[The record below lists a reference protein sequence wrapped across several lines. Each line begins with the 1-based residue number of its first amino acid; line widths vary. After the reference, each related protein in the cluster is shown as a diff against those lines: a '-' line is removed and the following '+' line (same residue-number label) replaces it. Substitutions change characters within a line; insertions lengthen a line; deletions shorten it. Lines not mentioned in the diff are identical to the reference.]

1 MNQQQHPLQLNTTN
15 LAEIAAT
22 SGAKIPSY
30 DRSQIT
36 PGIVHF
42 GVGGFHRAH
51 QAMYLDRLMN
61 EGKALDWGIVGMG
74 VMPSDVRMRDAL
86 AGQDHLYTLTTKAP
100 NGELDQR
107 IIGSIIDYVFA
118 PENPQAA
125 VDTLADPAIRVVS
138 LTVTEGGYNIDPAS
152 GEFDHNNPRIA
163 ADREALKTGNTE
175 GLQTFFGLITAGL
188 IARRAAGTTPF
199 TIMSCDNIQGNGE
212 LAEKFF
218 HAFANSISAELG
230 DWMQQKVRF
239 PNSMVDRIT
248 PETTDGDRAEVK
260 ETGYVDAWPV
270 VSEDFTQWVL
280 EDAFTAGRPAYEEAG
295 VQVVD
300 DVEPYE
306 LMKLR
311 LLNAS
316 HQGLCYFG
324 HLAGHHMV
332 HDVMA
337 DQHFRD
343 FLLAYMEREAT
354 PTLRELPGVDLDAY
368 RHQLIA
374 RFGNAAV
381 KDTVPRLCAESS
393 DRIPKWLLPVVRE
406 NLAKGG
412 EVELS
417 AAIVASWARY
427 AEGIDEQGNPI
438 KIVDRLAERVHTNAS
453 HNREDILAFIRDR
466 DIFGDLVDSEQ
477 FTTAYAATLESL
489 HERGSEATLDALL
502 ARVTV

>member
-1 MNQQQHPLQLNTTN
+1 MPHPIQLNTGN
-15 LAEIAAT
+15 LKQIAAT
-22 SGAKIPSY
+22 SGAAIPTY
-30 DRSQIT
+30 DRTQVT

-51 QAMYLDRLMN
+51 QAMYIDRLMN
-61 EGKALDWGIVGMG
+61 AGKALDWGIIGMG

-86 AGQDHLYTLTTKAP
+86 ASQDHLYTLTIKSP
-100 NGELDQR
+100 SGEQEQR
-107 IIGSIIDYVFA
+107 VVGSIIDYVYA
-118 PENPQAA
+118 LE
-125 VDTLADPAIRVVS
+125 DPTKALEKLIDARIRIVS
-138 LTVTEGGYNIDPAS
+138 LTVTEGGYNIDAAT
-152 GEFDHNNPRIA
+152 GGFDHNNEHIA
-163 ADREALKTGNTE
+163 HDRAE
-175 GLQTFFGLITAGL
+175 LQAGRVDNLRTFFGLITAAL
-188 IARRAAGTTPF
+188 MVRRDAGTTPF

-212 LAEKFF
+212 LAAAHFL
-218 HAFANSISAELG
+218 AFAGSVSPELEE
-230 DWMQQKVRF
+230 WMRENIAF
-239 PNSMVDRIT
+239 PSSMVDRIT
-248 PETTDGDRAEVK
+248 PETTDGDRLDIAK
-260 ETGYVDAWPV
+260 TGYTDAWPV

-280 EDAFTAGRPAYEEAG
+280 EDNFIAGRPAFEDVG

-337 DQHFRD
+337 DERFRR

-393 DRIPKWLLPVVRE
+393 DRIPKWLLPVVEE
-406 NLAKGG
+406 NLEHGG
-412 EVELS
+412 EVALS

-427 AEGIDEQGNPI
+427 AEGTDEHGQPI
-438 KIVDRLAERVHTNAS
+438 KVVDRLASRVQDTAS
-453 HNREDILAFIRDR
+453 YNREDTLAFLRDR
-466 DIFGDLVDSEQ
+466 ELFGDLVDSAE
-477 FTTAYAATLESL
+477 FTSAYSAALSSL
-489 HERGSEATLDALL
+489 HNKGAEATLDEIL
-502 ARVTV
+502 AGI

>member
-1 MNQQQHPLQLNTTN
+1 MSRPTPLNTAN
-15 LAEIAAT
+15 LNAIAQA
-22 SGAKIPSY
+22 SGVAIPSY
-30 DRSQIT
+30 DRSQVT

-61 EGKALDWGIVGMG
+61 TGKALDWGIIGMG
-74 VMPSDVRMRDAL
+74 VMPSDARMRDAL
-86 AGQDHLYTLTTKAP
+86 ASQDHLYTLTTKSP
-100 NGELDQR
+100 SGEQEQR
-107 IIGSIIDYVFA
+107 IIGSIIDYIFA
-118 PENPQAA
+118 PEDTITA
-125 VDTLADPAIRVVS
+125 VETLIDEKIRIVS
-138 LTVTEGGYNIDPAS
+138 LTVTEGGYNIDPAT
-152 GEFDHNNPRIA
+152 GGFAHNNEHIA
-163 ADREALKTGNTE
+163 HDRAE
-175 GLQTFFGLITAGL
+175 LQAGRVDNLRTFFGLITAAL
-188 IARRAAGTTPF
+188 MARRDTQTTPF
-199 TIMSCDNIQGNGE
+199 TIMSCDNIQDNGT
-212 LAEKFF
+212 LAAAQFL
-218 HAFANSISAELG
+218 AFAGSVSPALEE
-230 DWMQQKVRF
+230 WMRENVAF
-239 PNSMVDRIT
+239 PSSMVDRIT
-248 PETTDGDRAEVK
+248 PETTDGDRLDIAA
-260 ETGYVDAWPV
+260 TGYTDAWPV
-270 VSEDFTQWVL
+270 VAEDFTQWVL
-280 EDAFTAGRPAYEEAG
+280 EDNFRAGRPAFDDVE

-337 DQHFRD
+337 DERFRL

-393 DRIPKWLLPVVRE
+393 DRIPKWLLPVIFTNLE
-406 NLAKGG
+406 NSG
-412 EVELS
+412 EIGLS

-427 AEGIDEQGNPI
+427 AEGTGEQGQPI
-438 KIVDRLAERVHTNAS
+438 KVVDRLASRVQEAAS
-453 HNREDILAFIRDR
+453 HNHEDILAFLRDR
-466 DIFGDLVDSEQ
+466 ELFGDLVDSTE
-477 FTTAYAATLESL
+477 FTSAYSAALSSL
-489 HERGSEATLDALL
+489 HTKGAEATLDEIL
-502 ARVTV
+502 AGISARTT